1 MTIKEIKEDQSYKF
15 KNTDNE
21 KVNEDNEDQDK
32 QSEKASWWL
41 NELDSLGIKK
51 GNYNKIN
58 QTTFKTLR
66 ISPIIK
72 SKTLFEIIESP
83 TIVNS
88 TCGR

>member
-15 KNTDNE
+15 KNTHNE
-21 KVNEDNEDQDK
+21 KVNEDNED
-32 QSEKASWWL
+32 SEL
-41 NELDSLGIKK
+41 KK
-51 GNYNKIN
+51 IIITKIN

-88 TCGR
+88 TYGR

>member
-15 KNTDNE
+15 KNTHNE

-51 GNYNKIN
+51 NNYNKN
-58 QTTFKTLR
+58 QSNYLQNLEDLSDNKKQNLIRDYR
-66 ISPIIK
+66 ISYH
-72 SKTLFEIIESP
+72 SE
-83 TIVNS
+83 
-88 TCGR
+88 